1 MSDAKKPNPLKENEE
16 GLFGVQWHITDN
28 CDQRCRH
35 CYIFAE
41 DNKKPLVNMDFAQMQ
56 EVIQKVEEFLGKLD
70 MHPNWYLTG
79 GDPLLNPDF
88 WRLAE
93 LMKEKDQRYLLMGN
107 PFHLTQDVCR
117 RLKETGCYAYQVSI
131 DGMEKTHDWFRK
143 PGSFRQTLEA
153 IPLLH
158 AAGIQSV
165 VGMTVSE
172 LNYRELPDVMDA
184 MEKARVDHF
193 GFARY
198 VPTSGEKVNAIPPME
213 YRALLE
219 TYIRKRRAAKL
230 RGSFTEFTLKDH
242 LLALYL
248 YEEGK
253 FHPPAY
259 CHTAGDHMP
268 AGCHCANGTMA
279 ISADGTVMA
288 CRRIESSGLG
298 NIFTDDLMEMWTEAK
313 RRYRQYDRFSDCA
326 RCKLSPWCRGCPA
339 ISEAVTGD
347 FYGRDPQCWHVV
359 EDESS

>member
-1 MSDAKKPNPLKENEE
+1 MNEAKKPNPLKENEE

-41 DNKKPLVNMDFAQMQ
+41 DNKKPLVSMDFAHMQ
-56 EVIQKVEEFLGKLD
+56 TVIQRVEDFLDKMD
-70 MHPNWYLTG
+70 MRPNWYLTG

-93 LMKEKDQRYLLMGN
+93 LMKEKGQRYLLMGN
-107 PFHLTQDVCR
+107 PFHLTEDVCR
-117 RLKETGCYAYQVSI
+117 RLKETGCHAYQVSI
-131 DGMEKTHDWFRK
+131 DGMERTHDWFRK
-143 PGSFRQTLEA
+143 PGSFRKTLEVL
-153 IPLLH
+153 PLLH
-158 AAGIQSV
+158 DAGIESV
-165 VGMTVSE
+165 AGMTVSE
-172 LNYRELPDVMDA
+172 VNYKELPDVMDA

-198 VPTSGEKVNAIPPME
+198 VPTSGEKANAIPPME

-219 TYIRKRRAAKL
+219 TYIKKRRAAKL
-230 RGSFTEFTLKDH
+230 RGSFTSFSLKDH

-268 AGCHCANGTMA
+268 AGCHCANGIMA
-279 ISADGTVMA
+279 IAADGTVMA

-359 EDESS
+359 EE

>member
-1 MSDAKKPNPLKENEE
+1 MNEGKKPDPQKENEE

-41 DNKKPLVNMDFAQMQ
+41 DNKKPLVNMDFVQMQ
-56 EVIQKVEEFLGKLD
+56 EVIQKVETFLSRMD
-70 MHPNWYLTG
+70 MRPNWHITG

-93 LMKEKDQRYLLMGN
+93 LMKEKGQRYLLMGN
-107 PFHLTQDVCR
+107 PFHLTEDVCR
-117 RLKETGCYAYQVSI
+117 RLKETGCYAYQMSI

-198 VPTSGEKVNAIPPME
+198 VPTSGEKANAIPPME

-219 TYIRKRRAAKL
+219 TYIKKRRAAKL
-230 RGSFTEFTLKDH
+230 RGSFTSFSLKDH

-279 ISADGTVMA
+279 IAADGTVMA

-313 RRYRQYDRFSDCA
+313 RRYRQYDRFSDCG
-326 RCKLSPWCRGCPA
+326 RCKLSPWCRGLPGHLR
-339 ISEAVTGD
+339 SRHRR
-347 FYGRDPQCWHVV
+347 FLW
-359 EDESS
+359 S